1 MTAPTCGAQKPSSV
15 PSPFDWGLFTAVGV
29 VAAAGGF
36 VYAGGIPVITNILA
50 ALGFA
55 ATAATSTMGPAV
67 LTAAFAGAAAIVL
80 LVFYFALQ
88 PDGCIRSPPK
98 EQLVCFSGIVEE
110 TSDTSSAAI
119 AVLAPFAIPP
129 SGIFTV
135 VVKSIYWDLVSKDA
149 FWVYCSKGGVSM
161 LPCVIKSKSACG
173 GKIGSM
179 AGAAVGAI
187 GGLILGYVAAAAVGG
202 VIGCAATGPLL
213 YLICLLVVLL
223 VAAIVAAVVTYV
235 GAMIGGWV
243 GQGIGAVGADP
254 VGDAWEGLDRGAIV
268 TVRGN
273 WVTNPDIG
281 NNEIYY
287 VTELHR
293 NGMADP
299 KASFTTADAD
309 ATAADDCSPVS
320 SPIG

>member
-1 MTAPTCGAQKPSSV
+1 
-15 PSPFDWGLFTAVGV
+15 LR
-29 VAAAGGF
+29 
-36 VYAGGIPVITNILA
+36 
-50 ALGFA
+50 
-55 ATAATSTMGPAV
+55 
-67 LTAAFAGAAAIVL
+67 
-80 LVFYFALQ
+80 
-88 PDGCIRSPPK
+88 PDGCIRSTP
-98 EQLVCFSGIVEE
+98 EGQAVCFSGIVEE

-129 SGIFTV
+129 SGIFNV

-161 LPCVIKSKSACG
+161 LPCIVKSKSACG
-173 GKIGSM
+173 GKIGSL

-202 VIGCAATGPLL
+202 AIGCAATGPL

-309 ATAADDCSPVS
+309 ATAADDCSPAS